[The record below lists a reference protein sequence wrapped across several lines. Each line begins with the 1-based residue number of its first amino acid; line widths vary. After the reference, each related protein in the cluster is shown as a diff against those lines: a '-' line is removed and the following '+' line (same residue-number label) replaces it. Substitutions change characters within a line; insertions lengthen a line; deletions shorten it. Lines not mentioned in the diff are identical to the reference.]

1 MFLPRV
7 MRPLPTAAWPT
18 NPNVQ
23 RIAEAP
29 FSVVRG
35 PQGSYVAEWLAA
47 AIESW
52 ARWHGCV
59 WLRTKTTQP
68 SSLASSLTSACLY
81 RWTDTAGGEPRGEA
95 APSAELAAAMRLSPP
110 GAVVVLE
117 LEGRVTAGLARLVA
131 GIRRLAC
138 DRGVSLIAVT
148 QRRLPA
154 VVLRGSDCVVPAA
167 DLRDQSLVSD
177 GIAGLPD
184 RYHGRLLRLAGRRSA
199 VLHDVLDAARAWPSD
214 AVVDALEASRRS
226 RSVTDR
232 LTANLLDLCSP
243 GQRAALEV
251 CVATGYW
258 HPQLATHEVDAS
270 ELRPWVVPLEC
281 QWGWLRPIWARSLD
295 RHLTGRAGGRPR
307 LHTSAGTRGPG
318 GAHVAA
324 VAAPVG
330 REPRR
335 GIVEARLL
343 GALELRVD
351 GVPITKWT
359 GHRGTS
365 VLRLLLSR
373 RRHACARDELLAEFW
388 PEVAPAA
395 ARNRLQV
402 AVSGVR
408 RVLQEVTNLQVVEY
422 ADGEYRINPKLVV
435 EVDVERFE
443 AAMSTA
449 GGAERAGDLEG
460 ALAAYQEAVG
470 LYRGDFAS
478 DAPYEQWA
486 LLPRESLRI
495 TYIDALDRSSRIQL
509 RLGRLDDCIAS
520 GLRMLAVDPCRED
533 AHRLLM
539 RCYASQGRVYQALRQ
554 YDFCCRMLQATLE
567 TGPASQTTKLYLAIR
582 AGSVPSPP

>member
-7 MRPLPTAAWPT
+7 MRPLPTAAGPA

-23 RIAEAP
+23 RLAEAP

-47 AIESW
+47 AIEGW
-52 ARWHGCV
+52 ARWQGCV
-59 WLRTKTTQP
+59 WLRARATRP
-68 SSLASSLTSACLY
+68 PALASALASACRY
-81 RWTDTAGGEPRGEA
+81 RWTDSAGREPPPEA

-110 GAVVVLE
+110 GAVVVVE
-117 LEGRVTAGLARLVA
+117 LEGRVTAGLARLLA
-131 GIRRLAC
+131 GTRRLAC

-148 QRRLPA
+148 QRRLPP
-154 VVLRGSDCVVPAA
+154 VVLRGSDCVVAAA
-167 DLRDQSLVSD
+167 DLRDPGLVRD
-177 GIAGLPD
+177 GVARLPD
-184 RYHGRLLRLAGRRSA
+184 RCHRRLLRLAGRRAA
-199 VLHDVLDAARAWPSD
+199 VLHDVLDAARAWPPD
-214 AVVDALEASRRS
+214 AVVDALEVSRGS

-258 HPQLATHEVDAS
+258 HPQLATDEVDAS

-281 QWGWLRPIWARSLD
+281 RWGWLRPIWARSLD
-295 RHLTGRAGGRPR
+295 RHLSGRAAGRRP
-307 LHTSAGTRGPG
+307 HAGAGTREHA
-318 GAHVAA
+318 GARDPVAA
-324 VAAPVG
+324 APE
-330 REPRR
+330 RRQPRR
-335 GIVEARLL
+335 GLVEARLL
-343 GALELRVD
+343 GAFELRVD
-351 GVPITKWT
+351 GVAITRWP
-359 GHRGTS
+359 GQRGTS

-388 PEVAPAA
+388 PEVAPAT

-408 RVLQEVTNLQVVEY
+408 RALQEATNLQVVEY
-422 ADGEYRINPKLVV
+422 ADGEYRINPELVV
-435 EVDVERFE
+435 EVDVERYE
-443 AAMSTA
+443 AALSTA
-449 GGAERAGDLEG
+449 GAAERAGDPQG

-470 LYRGDFAS
+470 HYRGDFAS

-495 TYIDALDRSSRIQL
+495 AYLDALDRSSRIQL

-554 YDFCCRMLQATLE
+554 YDFCCRMLEATLDS
-567 TGPASQTTKLYLAIR
+567 GPAAQTTRLYQEIR
-582 AGSVPSPP
+582 AGAAPSPP

>member
-7 MRPLPTAAWPT
+7 MRPLPTATWLT

-23 RIAEAP
+23 RLAGAP
-29 FSVVRG
+29 FSVVLG

-47 AIESW
+47 AIEGW
-52 ARWHGCV
+52 ARWQGCV
-59 WLRTKTTQP
+59 WLRTWTTQP
-68 SSLASSLTSACLY
+68 AALAGSLTSACLY
-81 RWTDTAGGEPRGEA
+81 RWNDAGDQEWSRDA
-95 APSAELAAAMRLSPP
+95 APNAELDATMRLSPP
-110 GAVVVLE
+110 GAVIVLE
-117 LEGRVTAGLARLVA
+117 LEGRVTSGLARLVE
-131 GIRRLAC
+131 GIRRVAC

-154 VVLRGSDCVVPAA
+154 VVLRGSDCVVSAA
-167 DLRDQSLVSD
+167 DLRDPSLISNEV
-177 GIAGLPD
+177 AGLPGRCHD
-184 RYHGRLLRLAGRRSA
+184 RLLRLAGRRSA

-214 AVVDALEASRRS
+214 AVVDALDASRWS

-258 HPQLATHEVDAS
+258 HPQLATHGVEAS

-281 QWGWLRPIWARSLD
+281 QWGWLRPIWARSLE
-295 RHLTGRAGGRPR
+295 RQLTGRAGRRRR
-307 LHTSAGTRGPG
+307 LHAGGATRGDGSP
-318 GAHVAA
+318 HVPPAA
-324 VAAPVG
+324 ER

-335 GIVEARLL
+335 GVVEARLL
-343 GALELRVD
+343 GAFELRVD
-351 GVPITKWT
+351 GVAITRWT

-365 VLRLLLSR
+365 VLRFLLAR
-373 RRHACARDELLAEFW
+373 RRHACSRDELLAEFW

-408 RVLQEVTNLQVVEY
+408 RALHEVTNLHVVEY
-422 ADGEYRINPKLVV
+422 ADGEYRINPELLV

-443 AAMSTA
+443 EALSTA
-449 GGAERAGDLEG
+449 GGAERSGDLEG

-509 RLGRLDDCIAS
+509 RLGRLDECIAS

-539 RCYASQGRVYQALRQ
+539 RCYASQGRIYQALRQ

-567 TGPASQTTKLYLAIR
+567 TGPASQTTTLYHAIR
-582 AGSVPSPP
+582 EGSALSPP